1 MSLRNEPVERAA
13 TLPDGR
19 ELLVRV
25 GVPDDPYVPKRELS
39 TVMAELYEGGRA
51 LAVATTLLE
60 PDEVRDARELAQE
73 IASRLEEGSIEPTA
87 AAIEPL
93 ADRTRG

>member
-1 MSLRNEPVERAA
+1 MSLRNAPVERAA

-19 ELLVRV
+19 VVVVRV

-39 TVMAELYEGGRA
+39 TVTAELFEGDRP

-60 PDEVRDARELAQE
+60 PDDVRDARELAQE
-73 IASRLEEGSIEPTA
+73 IAGGLEDGSLEPTA

-93 ADRTRG
+93 ADRSRG